1 MGRFTDTLLAQNTGY
16 GADRKTPMVNPGRP
30 GQFGHSIE
38 PAEHISAT
46 QYVRKNL
53 VIRLLEAPRGFN
65 DLPNP
70 NVWRQTLKSILETH
84 PNTVEGFNSQLS
96 VEYVSTAFGGA
107 GEEQETVSDVKRAR
121 TTPSFSFT
129 ERYGRPISVFIDQW
143 ILELFG
149 DPNTK
154 YPNVCTRTNKPTDLL
169 SDYRTCSF
177 IAFEP
182 DPTFRYIDKAWLVV
196 NAGPKGGAPME
207 GRRDQNSP
215 GENLTFTLELTSIS
229 FVGRG
234 VDELAQIFLD
244 EMAPTLVN
252 PNNRKAIYEKVDA
265 TVDGNAAPF
274 GYAENI
280 AAMARSTAAQ

>member
-1 MGRFTDTLLAQNTGY
+1 MGRFTDTLLGKQGY
-16 GADRKTPMVNPGRP
+16 GTDRLTNMVNPVRG

-38 PAEHISAT
+38 PAEHVSAT

-53 VIRLLEAPRGFN
+53 VVRLLEAPRGFN

-70 NVWRQTLKSILETH
+70 PVWYQSLKAILETH

-96 VEYVSTAFGGA
+96 MEYVSTAFGGA

-121 TTPSFSFT
+121 TNPSFSYT
-129 ERYGRPISVFIDQW
+129 ERYGRPISTFIDQW

-154 YPNVCTRTNKPTDLL
+154 YPNVCTRVNKPVDLL

-196 NAGPKGGAPME
+196 NAGPKGGAPVE
-207 GRRDQNSP
+207 GRRDLNSA

-234 VDELAQIFLD
+234 IDELAQKFLD
-244 EMAPTLVN
+244 EMSITGAN
-252 PNNRKAIYEKVDA
+252 PNNRKAFIDKVDA
-265 TVDGNAAPF
+265 SVDSTAAPV
-274 GYAENI
+274 GYAENL
-280 AAMARSTAAQ
+280 AQLARSTAAQ